1 MMSSSRDLTLRET
14 SMVIRLA
21 VYTLSAVIKR
31 PCRKLK
37 RQMIHL

>member
-1 MMSSSRDLTLRET
+1 MMSSSRDLMQKEI

-21 VYTLSAVIKR
+21 VFTLFAVIKR